1 MDLLRILI
9 VETRAPPVDIG
20 SDIEEFGR
28 FIPGARVVRKRYVGI
43 GSSLQVRTPD
53 AHRRTCVQYGRMEI
67 RAGRL
72 PIPTECVLTVQWTTR
87 VTERT
92 IQMHFIYR
100 YTRGVGKSKIVGKST
115 MKQPF
120 V

>member
-72 PIPTECVLTVQWTTR
+72 PTPTECVLTVQW
-87 VTERT
+87 RT
-92 IQMHFIYR
+92 IRVARANYMYPVALYR
-100 YTRGVGKSKIVGKST
+100 YTRVVEKRK
-115 MKQPF
+115 
-120 V
+120 